1 MRKFKKD
8 LYHIIFDTDTKSA
21 KLFDVF
27 LLWAILLSVL
37 TVIVES
43 IKPARA
49 NYGDFLLY
57 AEWFFTILFTIEY
70 IIRIWVS
77 REKVKYVF
85 STLGII
91 DFLSIIPTYFS
102 LLFVGTHYL
111 MAIRIL
117 RLLRV
122 FRIFKL
128 NYYLSQ
134 GEIIVLALKA
144 SIKKISIFLF
154 AILNIVVVIGALMY
168 VVEGE
173 ASGFDSI
180 PRSIY
185 WAIVTITTVGY
196 GDISP
201 QTPFGQ
207 FISSIIMIVGY
218 SIIAVPTGIFS
229 AEFVRQSNPKEE
241 KKCANCNKVIHS
253 DKDNYC
259 SNCGSIIKK

>member
-1 MRKFKKD
+1 MGKIKKN
-8 LYHIIFDTDTKSA
+8 LYRIIFETDTKSG
-21 KLFDVF
+21 KLFDVI

-37 TVIVES
+37 TVILES
-43 IKPARA
+43 IKPARV
-49 NYGDFLLY
+49 NYGDILFS
-57 AEWFFTILFTIEY
+57 AEWLFTILFTIEY
-70 IIRIWVS
+70 FIRIWVS
-77 REKVKYVF
+77 RKKMKYIF

-102 LLFVGTHYL
+102 LIFVGTHYL
-111 MAIRIL
+111 MAIRVL

-144 SIKKISIFLF
+144 SAKKISIFLF

-207 FISSIIMIVGY
+207 FISSIIMIIGY

-241 KKCANCNKVIHS
+241 KRCANCNKVIHS
-253 DKDNYC
+253 EKDNYC
-259 SNCGSIIKK
+259 SNCGSKLKN

>member
-1 MRKFKKD
+1 MEKIKKN
-8 LYHIIFDTDTKSA
+8 LYLIIFETDTKSG
-21 KLFDVF
+21 KLFDII

-37 TVIVES
+37 TVIIES

-49 NYGDFLLY
+49 NYGDILLSF
-57 AEWFFTILFTIEY
+57 EWFFTILFTLEY
-70 IIRIWVS
+70 FIRIWIS
-77 REKVKYVF
+77 QRKRKYIF

-111 MAIRIL
+111 MAIRVL

-144 SIKKISIFLF
+144 SAKKIGIFLF
-154 AILNIVVVIGALMY
+154 AILNIVIVIGTLMY

-185 WAIVTITTVGY
+185 WAIV
-196 GDISP
+196 
-201 QTPFGQ
+201 
-207 FISSIIMIVGY
+207 
-218 SIIAVPTGIFS
+218 
-229 AEFVRQSNPKEE
+229 
-241 KKCANCNKVIHS
+241 
-253 DKDNYC
+253 
-259 SNCGSIIKK
+259 

>member
-1 MRKFKKD
+1 MGKIKKN
-8 LYHIIFDTDTKSA
+8 LYRIIFETDTKSG
-21 KLFDVF
+21 KLFDVI

-37 TVIVES
+37 TVILES
-43 IKPARA
+43 IKPVRVK
-49 NYGDFLLY
+49 YGDILFF

-70 IIRIWVS
+70 FIRIWVS
-77 REKVKYVF
+77 RKKMKYIQ

-102 LLFVGTHYL
+102 LLFVGAHYL

-128 NYYLSQ
+128 NYFLNQ

-144 SIKKISIFLF
+144 SAKKISIFLF
-154 AILNIVVVIGALMY
+154 AILNIVVVIGTLMY

-201 QTPFGQ
+201 QTPLGQ
-207 FISSIIMIVGY
+207 FISSIIMIIGY

-241 KKCANCNKVIHS
+241 KRCMNCNKVIHS
-253 DKDNYC
+253 EKDNYC
-259 SNCGSIIKK
+259 SHCGAKLKN

>member
-1 MRKFKKD
+1 MGKIKNS
-8 LYHIIFDTDTKSA
+8 LYLIIFETDTESG
-21 KLFDVF
+21 KLFDII

-37 TVIVES
+37 TVIIES
-43 IKPARA
+43 IKPVRV
-49 NYGDFLLY
+49 NYGKILLY
-57 AEWFFTILFTIEY
+57 AEWFFTILFSIEY

-77 REKVKYVF
+77 QRKRKYVF

-111 MAIRIL
+111 MAIRVL

-144 SIKKISIFLF
+144 SAKKISIFLF

-207 FISSIIMIVGY
+207 FISSIIMIIGY

-229 AEFVRQSNPKEE
+229 AEFVRQSSPKEE
-241 KKCANCNKVIHS
+241 KRCTNCNKVIHS
-253 DKDNYC
+253 EKDNYC
-259 SNCGSIIKK
+259 SHCGAKFKN

>member
-1 MRKFKKD
+1 MRKIKNL
-8 LYHIIFDTDTKSA
+8 LYQIIFETDTRPGKW
-21 KLFDVF
+21 FDII

-37 TVIVES
+37 TVVIES
-43 IKPARA
+43 VKPVRA
-49 NYGDFLLY
+49 SFGDYLLL
-57 AEWFFTILFTIEY
+57 AEWFFTILFSVEY
-70 IIRIWVS
+70 VTRIWVS
-77 REKVKYVF
+77 RKPLNYIF
-85 STLGII
+85 SSLGII

-111 MAIRIL
+111 MAIRVL

-128 NYYLSQ
+128 NYYLNQ
-134 GEIIVLALKA
+134 GELIILALKA
-144 SIKKISIFLF
+144 SVKKISVFLF

-173 ASGFDSI
+173 NSGFDSI

-207 FISSIIMIVGY
+207 FVSSVIMILGY

-229 AEFVRQSNPKEE
+229 AEFVRQSKSPKVFKCPKCSHKVDHMHDNFCSYCGTQL
-241 KKCANCNKVIHS
+241 KK
-253 DKDNYC
+253 
-259 SNCGSIIKK
+259 